1 VLAPSPAVVQGQG
14 YIIMHAHAETHL
26 DQSIAGRFKYA
37 IVLTGATLV
46 AELAGGLW
54 TNSLALLS
62 DAAHVFLDLFALLL
76 SLGAIKLASYPV
88 SDTRTF
94 GWHRMEVFASF
105 INGTTV
111 FIIAAVICYEALGR
125 MVHPEHVKS
134 LPMMLIAAVGLAMN
148 LFAAGALHGHSH
160 DDLNV
165 RSAFLHMV
173 GDAAASVGVIIGG
186 IIMYFSNWYLLDAII
201 SVGIGFVIFWGSW
214 RVVRE
219 SLHILLEGVPRDIDV
234 HDVAETIREVEGVEE
249 VHHVNIWTICS
260 HINALSGHIVVPPS
274 YGGERG
280 GLLRKIEERLFE
292 RFHISHTT
300 LQMES
305 VRCTD
310 SDGLK
315 QFRHRPRAAVA
326 HAHVHGHH
334 HPHGH
339 SCSLHH
345 QHDHAH

>member
-1 VLAPSPAVVQGQG
+1 
-14 YIIMHAHAETHL
+14 MHTHAQAETHL

-37 IVLTGATLV
+37 IFLTGATLV

-76 SLGAIKLASYPV
+76 SLGAIKLASFPV
-88 SDTRTF
+88 SETRTF

-111 FIIAAVICYEALGR
+111 FAIAAIICYEAMGR
-125 MVHPEHVKS
+125 MVHPEEVKS

-165 RSAFLHMV
+165 RSAFLHMI
-173 GDAAASVGVIIGG
+173 GDAAASVGVIVGG
-186 IIMYFSNWYLLDAII
+186 IIMYFSNWYLLDAVI

-219 SLHILLEGVPRDIDV
+219 SLHILLEGVPKGIDLHQV
-234 HDVAETIREVEGVEE
+234 SDAIREVEGVEE
-249 VHHVNIWTICS
+249 VHHLNIWTICS
-260 HINALSGHIVVPPS
+260 HIIALSGHIVVPS
-274 YGGERG
+274 GSREEHGGM
-280 GLLRKIEERLFE
+280 LRRIEERLFE

-300 LQMES
+300 LQVES
-305 VRCTD
+305 VRCTNIE
-310 SDGLK
+310 GAK
-315 QFRHRPRAAVA
+315 QFRHRPRAASLA
-326 HAHVHGHH
+326 HAHAHPHH
-334 HPHGH
+334 HPHGGT
-339 SCSLHH
+339 CSHGHH
-345 QHDHAH
+345 HH